1 MGVDLKRGALINI
14 ILTYD
19 PRWEYSPQG
28 HPPVWAS
35 LDTVDYVTEL
45 LEECGCSAIPLKAD
59 PMFESKL
66 REILNK
72 YPRSLVFWL
81 NEFMPID
88 PGKEIFTVKVI
99 EEVGLRHTGPSSDAL
114 AIGLDKEATK
124 NVFRKLGLPTPESI
138 VVNPGQDSY
147 LSKLSHWN
155 IDVLIKPLLQGNS
168 RGIDEYSIVEAADTE
183 SIKFKVKQIHKLFN
197 EPALIEAYIGG
208 SGARELSIPL
218 LLSFDGGVGELPIV
232 EIDLLKIPS
241 VQGKYRYLTRE
252 IKAKGRYQK
261 NQVEL
266 SQETRDYLYAEV
278 ARIINEIG
286 CKDMTRVDLRSDS
299 TGLYFI
305 EVNVNPCKTKFNSS
319 LITSAYSLGLKYE
332 ELIAFI
338 PYQAMMKYGID
349 PPTKLEELVEPVNKL
364 IEQSNVG
371 EYSHTQFVDQ
381 QI

>member
-1 MGVDLKRGALINI
+1 MGVDLKRGALMNI

-19 PRWEYSPQG
+19 PRWEYTPQD

-45 LEECGCSAIPLKAD
+45 LENCDCRSIRCKAD
-59 PMFESKL
+59 YTLETTL
-66 REILNK
+66 RQISIK
-72 YPRSLVFWL
+72 HPGSIVFWL
-81 NEFMPID
+81 NEFMPTD
-88 PGKEIFTVKVI
+88 SGKENFTVKLI
-99 EEVGLRHTGPSSDAL
+99 EEVGLRHTGPCSDAL

-155 IDVLIKPLLQGNS
+155 RDVLIKPLLQGNS
-168 RGIDEYSIVEAADTE
+168 RGIDEFSIVGSGDTE
-183 SIKFKVKQIHKLFN
+183 SIRIKVEQIHEVFN

-252 IKAKGRYQK
+252 IKAKGHYQK

-286 CKDMTRVDLRSDS
+286 CKDMTRVDLRIDS

-319 LITSAYSLGLKYE
+319 LMTSAYSLGLKYE

-338 PYQAMMKYGID
+338 PYQAMMKYRID
-349 PPTKLEELVEPVNKL
+349 PPTKLGELVEPVNKL

>member
-1 MGVDLKRGALINI
+1 
-14 ILTYD
+14 
-19 PRWEYSPQG
+19 
-28 HPPVWAS
+28 
-35 LDTVDYVTEL
+35 
-45 LEECGCSAIPLKAD
+45 
-59 PMFESKL
+59 
-66 REILNK
+66 
-72 YPRSLVFWL
+72 
-81 NEFMPID
+81 
-88 PGKEIFTVKVI
+88 
-99 EEVGLRHTGPSSDAL
+99 
-114 AIGLDKEATK
+114 
-124 NVFRKLGLPTPESI
+124 